1 MSSKLEKVLYT
12 AHTTTVGARS
22 GHGRSDDGSL
32 DVQLSTPGS
41 GKPGTNPEQL
51 FAVGYSA
58 CFMGAIGLAGKKLA
72 IRIPEETAVD
82 ASVSLGKVDN
92 DSHFALA
99 VTLHVRLPGLSE
111 AQRETLLATAH
122 ATCPY
127 SRAIAGNVDVTLLSQ
142 G

>member
-32 DVQLSTPGS
+32 DVQLSAPGS

-58 CFMGAIGLAGKKLA
+58 CFMGAIGLAGKNWLSVFRRRPPWTPASRWGKL
-72 IRIPEETAVD
+72 IMTA
-82 ASVSLGKVDN
+82 
-92 DSHFALA
+92 
-99 VTLHVRLPGLSE
+99 TLRW
-111 AQRETLLATAH
+111 R
-122 ATCPY
+122 
-127 SRAIAGNVDVTLLSQ
+127 
-142 G
+142 